1 MKINVYIY
9 FVAKNATMP
18 LWKKNKAKEMRIIV
32 CCRIVKMEL
41 GCSEVISMEIKEA
54 IKSVQ
59 KSLFWGNWTK
69 TQADALRTLLLE
81 VEKVKMLE
89 EENKELRK
97 RLMKLTGD

>member
-1 MKINVYIY
+1 M
-9 FVAKNATMP
+9 
-18 LWKKNKAKEMRIIV
+18 

>member
-1 MKINVYIY
+1 MDRN
-9 FVAKNATMP
+9 FTE
-18 LWKKNKAKEMRIIV
+18 W
-32 CCRIVKMEL
+32 
-41 GCSEVISMEIKEA
+41 KEA

-89 EENKELRK
+89 EENKEL
-97 RLMKLTGD
+97 TNCS

>member
-1 MKINVYIY
+1 
-9 FVAKNATMP
+9 
-18 LWKKNKAKEMRIIV
+18 
-32 CCRIVKMEL
+32 
-41 GCSEVISMEIKEA
+41 MEIKEA

-81 VEKVKMLE
+81 VKKVKILE